1 MSRII
6 RIYGDGYCEIEEE
19 TEMSKHSPGPWT
31 IEGKFNWL
39 AKDGY
44 WIGGIADADEEQG
57 GRPGQDHANAHLICT
72 APEMLAMLKRLSTI
86 STFDDK
92 WDNQILELIKKAEG
106 KNEQENH

>member
-57 GRPGQDHANAHLICT
+57 GRPGQDHANAHLICA
-72 APEMLAMLKRLSTI
+72 APEMLEALKRLVTVIQGGNDSEAAALDQAMEI
-86 STFDDK
+86 IDK
-92 WDNQILELIKKAEG
+92 VEG
-106 KNEQENH
+106 NG